1 MDNHPARIAWPIP
14 YPTDTL
20 ARVERHHRLDGS
32 QGLLLVYVGE
42 DYLPSCY
49 NPRPEDTIMP
59 FWTIFLIAIG
69 LAMDCFT
76 VSLGVGTAGTA
87 VGVRPAFRLLFHF
100 GIFQAGMTL
109 LGWLA
114 GKTIVSYISNIDHWV
129 AFGLLLFV
137 GLRMIRSGL
146 RKEGEDPAIPDP
158 SRGLTL
164 IMLSVATSIDALA
177 VGLSLALLAVN
188 VFWAALLIGVISAAL
203 SLAGLLLG
211 NQLGLHFGKSMEI
224 LGGAILIGI
233 GLRVLITH
241 LFG

>member
-1 MDNHPARIAWPIP
+1 
-14 YPTDTL
+14 
-20 ARVERHHRLDGS
+20 
-32 QGLLLVYVGE
+32 
-42 DYLPSCY
+42 
-49 NPRPEDTIMP
+49 MP

-87 VGVRPAFRLLFHF
+87 VGFRPAFRLLFHF
-100 GIFQAGMTL
+100 GIFQSAMTL

-114 GKTIVSYISNIDHWV
+114 GKTIVAYISSVDHWV

-137 GLRMIRSGL
+137 GLRMLRSGT
-146 RKEGEDPAIPDP
+146 RAVSEKPSFPDP
-158 SRGLTL
+158 SRGITL
-164 IMLSVATSIDALA
+164 VMLSIATSIDALA
-177 VGLSLALLAVN
+177 VGLSLALLSVN
-188 VFWAALLIGVISAAL
+188 VLGAALLIGLVSAVL

-224 LGGAILIGI
+224 LGGIILIGI

-241 LFG
+241 LFGL